1 MMDGLQPTLMRSLAV
16 VLTVALLQLGPSP
29 GELLY
34 GRLEAFLDA
43 LRQQAG
49 IPGMTAAVIGSHDI
63 IWERAYGQANPS
75 LQIPAVPETPFHLH
89 GVTQIFTTA
98 IVLRCAEEGRL
109 SLQDTIGLYDPA
121 HPLRDLTLA
130 QVLAH
135 VPAPGEP
142 PGPFVS
148 RPERLNLL
156 QLPIQQCMGV
166 PYREALAQLFERLAM
181 FDSVPGADALV
192 APELAPPPVDP
203 FVTETSGRLQT
214 YAGVLARL
222 AVSPQPAPV
231 GFEAVA
237 LAAPPAF
244 GPGSGA
250 ISTIRDFAKFD
261 VALRQGLL
269 VRPESLA
276 AAWQPQAPGG
286 PHGLGWFVQDYR
298 GTTIVWQ
305 YGVGA
310 GSSAFVLTVPARGLT
325 LVLLANGEGLVRPFA
340 LDTGDVTVSPFARV
354 FLSLV
359 FP

>member
-1 MMDGLQPTLMRSLAV
+1 MRSLAV

-49 IPGMTAAVIGSHDI
+49 IPGMTAAVIGSNDI

-75 LQIPAVPETPFHLH
+75 LQIPALPETPFHLH
-89 GVTQIFTTA
+89 GVTQVFTAA
-98 IVLRCAEEGRL
+98 IVLRCVEEGRL
-109 SLQDTIGLYDPA
+109 SLQDTVGVYDPA
-121 HPLRDLTLA
+121 HPLRDMTLA

-135 VPAPGEP
+135 APAPGEP
-142 PGPFVS
+142 LAPFVS
-148 RPERLNLL
+148 RPDRLNLL
-156 QLPIQQCMGV
+156 QLPIQHCTGV

-192 APELAPPPVDP
+192 APELAPPPPLNPFGGPFDP
-203 FVTETSGRLQT
+203 FATVTSGRLQT
-214 YAGVLARL
+214 YAAVLARL
-222 AVSPQPAPV
+222 AVSPQPVPV
-231 GFEAVA
+231 GFETAA

-244 GPGSGA
+244 GPGTGA
-250 ISTIRDFAKFD
+250 ISTVRDFAKFD

-276 AAWQPQAPGG
+276 AAWRPQTPGS
-286 PHGLGWFVQDYR
+286 PHGVGWFVQDYR
-298 GTTIVWQ
+298 GTTLVWQ

-325 LVLLANGEGLVRPFA
+325 LVLLANGEGLVRSFA
-340 LDTGDVTVSPFARV
+340 LDAGDVTVSPFARV
-354 FLSLV
+354 FLGLV

>member
-1 MMDGLQPTLMRSLAV
+1 MRSLAV

-75 LQIPAVPETPFHLH
+75 LQIAALPETPFHLH
-89 GVTQIFTTA
+89 GVTQIFTAA

-109 SLQDTIGLYDPA
+109 SLQDTIGQYDPA
-121 HPLRDLTLA
+121 HPLRDLTIA
-130 QVLAH
+130 QLLAH

-142 PGPFVS
+142 PGPFVPH
-148 RPERLNLL
+148 PERLNLL
-156 QLPIQQCMGV
+156 QLPIQHCTGV
-166 PYREALAQLFERLAM
+166 SYREALAQLFERLAM
-181 FDSVPGADALV
+181 VDSVPGADALL

-203 FVTETSGRLQT
+203 LVPGTPDRLQT
-214 YAGVLARL
+214 YAAVLARL
-222 AVSPQPAPV
+222 AVSLQPAPP
-231 GFEAVA
+231 GFGTAT

-244 GPGSGA
+244 GPGNGA
-250 ISTIRDFAKFD
+250 ISTVRDFAKFD

-276 AAWQPQAPGG
+276 AAWGSQAAGN

-298 GTTIVWQ
+298 GTPIVWQ
-305 YGVGA
+305 YGIGA
-310 GSSAFVLTVPARGLT
+310 GSSAFVLTVPTRGLT
-325 LVLLANGEGLVRPFA
+325 LVLLANGEGLVRPVA
-340 LDTGDVTVSPFARV
+340 LDAGDVTVSPFARV
-354 FLSLV
+354 FLGLV